1 MAPSKRPA
9 PAPIATPSAVL
20 RPLLW
25 PMIPP
30 AKPPN
35 AAPPNDSRENSWASA
50 DKSVAASIA
59 KANIFFMCRSRWIGR
74 LSRNPIQI
82 HRSAAKLASKLRVA
96 SARIPR
102 PSFVV
107 WLDTRCGRHDT
118 LSLSKLSLATAAT
131 AATDQSNLDPSPPS
145 PPSRD
150 ISSLRFVQAIRN
162 AIKAIIMEWIQILLT
177 SAPTTAPRNCQVN
190 SVSLQQRYFVHHWC
204 STRIRDVDVTRLS
217 AFPN

>member
-74 LSRNPIQI
+74 LSQNPIQI
-82 HRSAAKLASKLRVA
+82 HLSTAKLPSKFRVT

-102 PSFVV
+102 PSFAV
-107 WLDTRCGRHDT
+107 WIDTRCGRHNIVI
-118 LSLSKLSLATAAT
+118 LSKLSLATAAT
-131 AATDQSNLDPSPPS
+131 AATDQSNLFPSPPS

-150 ISSLRFVQAIRN
+150 ISLTGFVQRY
-162 AIKAIIMEWIQILLT
+162 LR
-177 SAPTTAPRNCQVN
+177 SVN
-190 SVSLQQRYFVHHWC
+190 TQ
-204 STRIRDVDVTRLS
+204 
-217 AFPN
+217 